1 MASSRKSSRNKSDF
15 ADLAARVA
23 AQLKLVVKPGDR
35 LTAGLSGGVDSIVL
49 LDCLQ
54 RAARKLRIRL
64 SALHVNHRLSPNA
77 GRWTAFCR
85 RVCRARGVPFRGVK
99 VTVARGDSVE
109 AAARA
114 ARYAAF
120 RDEPADYVV
129 LAQHQDDQVETL
141 LLQLLRGAGFAGKPA
156 RSEIFEESEHPESAC
171 GEKLREYKSS
181 PEGWASSAEAEREA
195 PPRVRIS

>member
-23 AQLKLVVKPGDR
+23 AQLKLVVKPGDH

-77 GRWTAFCR
+77 GRWSAFCR

-129 LAQHQDDQVETL
+129 LAQHQDDQAETV
-141 LLQLLRGAGFAGKPA
+141 LLQLLRGAGVKGLAAMPLLRREERGVRGKIRPA
-156 RSEIFEESEHPESAC
+156 WPSLLTPYPSLLTFSA
-171 GEKLREYKSS
+171 LF
-181 PEGWASSAEAEREA
+181 WM
-195 PPRVRIS
+195 